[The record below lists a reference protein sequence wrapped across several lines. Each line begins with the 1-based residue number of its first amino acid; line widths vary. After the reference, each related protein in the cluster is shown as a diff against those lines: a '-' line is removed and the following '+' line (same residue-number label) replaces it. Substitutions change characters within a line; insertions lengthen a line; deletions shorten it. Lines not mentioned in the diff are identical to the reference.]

1 MIKRNY
7 FEVVGKGRGISLV
20 LIIFI
25 FICGLETGSSLR
37 CNKCDEKQKN
47 LEWCS
52 QPQEEDCE
60 SNHGHES
67 ICLKYVYKAG
77 KKNWP
82 NHIVFR
88 CVPRSDY
95 SQNQINACD
104 RHTKS
109 RSDGS
114 IFLFETCTCDKDLC
128 NDKELTSSLGGS
140 DIKEIDQQESEN
152 ERGNEHKE
160 RDENTIQKHG
170 ENGDHELPDKEA
182 RRESKENLTGD
193 MSSGQNS
200 QRNWIDRKMI
210 IGIIFLHLLFLITK
224 I

>member
-1 MIKRNY
+1 
-7 FEVVGKGRGISLV
+7 VVGKGRGISLV

-25 FICGLETGSSLR
+25 FICGLETGLSLR

-52 QPQEEDCE
+52 QPQEEECE
-60 SNHGHES
+60 NTNGQES

-95 SQNQINACD
+95 SRNQINACD

-114 IFLFETCTCDKDLC
+114 VFLFETCTCDQDLC
-128 NDKELTSSLGGS
+128 NDQKLTSSING
-140 DIKEIDQQESEN
+140 DQDIDQEN
-152 ERGNEHKE
+152 MENGNDHKE
-160 RDENTIQKHG
+160 RDENTIEKH
-170 ENGDHELPDKEA
+170 EPSANELPDKEA
-182 RRESKENLTGD
+182 MRESKENLQGD
-193 MSSGQNS
+193 TSNGQIS
-200 QRNWIDRKMI
+200 HRYWIDRKLI
-210 IGIIFLHLLFLITK
+210 VGIIFMQFLFLITK